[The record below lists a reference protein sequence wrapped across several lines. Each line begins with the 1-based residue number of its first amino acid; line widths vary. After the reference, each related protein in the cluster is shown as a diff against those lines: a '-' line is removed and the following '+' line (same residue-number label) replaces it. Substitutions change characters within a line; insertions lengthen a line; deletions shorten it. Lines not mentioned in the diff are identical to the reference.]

1 MKNSAK
7 FITLEGVDGAG
18 KTTHIEFIKDY
29 LSNKNIKFLMTR
41 EPGGTKVGEKL
52 RELLLHDD
60 MTPETETLLMF
71 AARNEHIQKI
81 ILPNLSD
88 GVTVI
93 TDRFTDA
100 TYAYQCEGKSVDE
113 EKITILKKWT
123 HKNLVPDLT
132 LLFDLPV
139 EISMSRLKNT
149 RTLDKFEK
157 ENQSFHET
165 VRNAYL
171 KLANKENVRFE
182 VIDSTQSIKTIQN
195 KIKSILG
202 RLFL

>member
-202 RLFL
+202 RLFQ

>member
-29 LSNKNIKFLMTR
+29 LSNKKIKFLLTR
-41 EPGGTKVGEKL
+41 EPGGTEVGEKL

-123 HKNLVPDLT
+123 QKNLAPDLT

-139 EISMSRLKNT
+139 EISMTRLKNT

-165 VRNAYL
+165 IRNAYL

-182 VIDSTQSIKTIQN
+182 VLDSTQSIKTIQN
-195 KIKSILG
+195 KIKSILDL
-202 RLFL
+202 LFQ

>member
-41 EPGGTKVGEKL
+41 EPGGTEVGEKL

-195 KIKSILG
+195 KIKSILYWI
-202 RLFL
+202 LK